1 MSVTGTV
8 EVMQRSGNPK
18 RKSVLFESKNFWL
31 WFKGVWSNWIN
42 SNEYGCQETTQ
53 AYRAKRLDVL
63 TDEEKVRTLWMYLEN
78 KDLSVRRKNINL
90 YNI

>member
-1 MSVTGTV
+1 MNMGV
-8 EVMQRSGNPK
+8 
-18 RKSVLFESKNFWL
+18 RK
-31 WFKGVWSNWIN
+31 
-42 SNEYGCQETTQ
+42 QHR